1 VEVFVSLASMA
12 FWCYRRYQGPEL
24 NSDTISKKNAEHLG
38 VIPVV
43 QSKEFLEEFVKCF
56 DPSDEWS

>member
-1 VEVFVSLASMA
+1 MA